1 MSPCR
6 RWLLV
11 TEHLQTFRR
20 YAHAHF
26 ARLLAVLY
34 ALTAAA
40 VVVLHLIY
48 GAGIALSGRFAA
60 KDLSV
65 ADFEVVGAMPVGYQ
79 TVLTTTDDDQLI
91 YDGPVR
97 ELDIVFASSQDPGEL
112 VAFYTHKANGGF
124 GTDRMVYAQK
134 YGDGYRF
141 IFPDSTCRVRLDLG
155 VYPEVWFDFFE
166 IKINPTGWQNLFRFG
181 TKDLFYGLVC
191 PPVVLFLALALCD
204 AAAALPRRRK

>member
-1 MSPCR
+1 M
-6 RWLLV
+6 
-11 TEHLQTFRR
+11 TEHLQAFRR

-26 ARLLAVLY
+26 ARLLVAAYVVTAVS
-34 ALTAAA
+34 
-40 VVVLHLIY
+40 VVVLHLVY
-48 GAGIALSGRFAA
+48 GACIALSGRFAA
-60 KDLSV
+60 KDLTVS
-65 ADFEVVGAMPVGYQ
+65 DFEAVGAMPAGYQ

-97 ELDIVFASSQDPGEL
+97 ELDIIFISSQDPGEM
-112 VAFYTHKANGGF
+112 VAFYTHKPNGEF

-141 IFPDSTCRVRLDLG
+141 VFPDSTCRVRLDLG
-155 VYPEVWFDFFE
+155 VYPDVWFDFLE
-166 IKINPTGWQNLFRFG
+166 IRINPDGWQNLFRFG

-204 AAAALPRRRK
+204 AAADWPRHRK